1 MPERLPALAVTTPWY
16 PSPNNPFAGSFVQ
29 GSVEAVRD
37 QFDRVQVLHAEDWP
51 TPADRVGAA
60 LVRRLTHQLVGG
72 AGARV
77 PITPIRVPEGELLR
91 VPAPVVPARDYA
103 QHARTHEA
111 AIRSVLPGGVIDAD
125 VVHGHVGTYGGWV
138 AVQLARPGARVFV
151 TEHATFLERIL
162 SQPPARRIYDEVL
175 HRCTRHFCVSD
186 VLRTK
191 LLAAFP
197 HHEEKVVVVPN
208 AVALERIPVRPEPVR
223 RLERWIYIGRLL
235 PHKGVW
241 RLLDAFAT
249 CAIDAPELELTF
261 LGGGPLAEKLAA
273 RAAELGLAHRVHFP
287 GPVPH
292 EEVVHQLHSHDLLLH
307 LSQYETFGMTIVE
320 AVASGMPVLVTR
332 CGGPEETLAGLEGVA
347 GRTVPVGTSVAD
359 IVRAFRDLQS
369 GIGALDLPRAR
380 QVLFDRYSQKAVAA
394 QLVAHYIEER

>member
-1 MPERLPALAVTTPWY
+1 VPERPSSLAVATPWY

-29 GSVEAVRD
+29 SAVEAVRD
-37 QFDRVQVLHAEDWP
+37 QFDRVTVLHAEDWP
-51 TPADRVGAA
+51 TPADGVGSAI
-60 LVRRLTHQLVGG
+60 VRRLTHRLVGG

-77 PITPIRVPEGELLR
+77 PITPVRVPEGELLR

-162 SQPPARRIYDEVL
+162 SQPPARQLYDEVL
-175 HRCTRHFCVSD
+175 HRCTRHFCVSE
-186 VLRTK
+186 VLRDK
-191 LLAAFP
+191 LLHVFP
-197 HHEEKVVVVPN
+197 HHEAKVVVVPN
-208 AVALERIPVRPEPVR
+208 AVALERIGVRPEPVR
-223 RLERWIYIGRLL
+223 RLKRWIYIGRLL

-241 RLLDAFAT
+241 RLLDSFAT
-249 CAIDAPELELTF
+249 CAFDDPDLTLTL
-261 LGGGPLAEKLAA
+261 LGGGPLTDGLAA
-273 RAAELGLAHRVHFP
+273 RAAELGLGDRVHLP

-307 LSQYETFGMTIVE
+307 LSDYETFGMTVVE

-332 CGGPEETLAGLEGVA
+332 CGGTQETLAGLEGVA
-347 GRTVPVGTSVAD
+347 GRTVAVGTSVAD
-359 IVRAFRDLQS
+359 VVRAFRELER
-369 GIGALDLPRAR
+369 GIDGLDLARAR
-380 QVLFDRYSQKAVAA
+380 QVMVDRYSQAAVAA
-394 QLVAHYIEER
+394 QLAAHYLEER